1 MVPNLVPV
9 EGPLSGTLMDS
20 AAGVSEVPECL
31 CKILTLCTFFWG
43 ESPWAVKTSEA
54 VNQGKLR
61 TTGLAPDIKEEKYTE
76 GTYVNTIGS
85 NACYLRCKITKGE
98 VFSKHKKI

>member
-1 MVPNLVPV
+1 MVHRWILRAGV
-9 EGPLSGTLMDS
+9 GGR
-20 AAGVSEVPECL
+20 GVSEVPECL
-31 CKILTLCTFFWG
+31 CKILSLCTFFWG
-43 ESPWAVKTSEA
+43 ESPWAVKTPEA

-76 GTYVNTIGS
+76 GTHVNTIVS

-98 VFSKHKKI
+98 VFSHKKI